1 MSPGG
6 REDLEAGILSAH
18 VCGDSVSLARLYA
31 VAAEAFAREGDTERE
46 AFFLSHA
53 LVFALEAG
61 VPEAEGFAGRLRAAG
76 RHD

>member
-1 MSPGG
+1 
-6 REDLEAGILSAH
+6 
-18 VCGDSVSLARLYA
+18 
-31 VAAEAFAREGDTERE
+31 VAAEAFAREGDAERE